1 MSKYFIFLQR
11 EIRFVNFKKFLQVL
25 NRRHI
30 RVKVM
35 QSIYAL
41 HQKNSDDIE
50 KEEKFLLHSID
61 SIQDLYLIM
70 MSSLIEIRK
79 KEVVFLEA
87 SSKKHLASPEEKNP
101 NRKFVNNA
109 VLQLLE
115 VSSSLSIALEKRK
128 INNWSMND
136 DYILILLNEIK
147 QSSLYRNYMSSK
159 KRSFE
164 EDKEFVV
171 DMFTELIAPNEKL
184 YEYLEDNKL
193 TWVDDIPLVNTQIQ
207 KQLKQISEADE
218 FRVAKLYKDQED
230 KEFVSLLFRKTVLNE
245 VELAKEYIDKTPNW
259 DADRIAEIDTI
270 ILKMAICEFLKFPS
284 IPIKVTIN
292 EYLELAKEY
301 STPKSSIFINGI
313 LDNLVKEFQNE
324 NKIQKTGRGLIQ
336 N

>member
-1 MSKYFIFLQR
+1 
-11 EIRFVNFKKFLQVL
+11 VL

-70 MSSLIEIRK
+70 LSSLIEIRK
-79 KEVVFLEA
+79 KEVIYLEA
-87 SSKKHLASPEEKNP
+87 SSKKHLATPEEKNP

-109 VLQLLE
+109 ILQLLE
-115 VSSSLSIALEKRK
+115 ESNSLSIALEKRK
-128 INNWSMND
+128 ITNWAMND

-147 QSSLYRNYMSSK
+147 QSSLYQKYMMQK
-159 KRSFE
+159 KTSFE
-164 EDKEFVV
+164 EDKDFVI
-171 DMFTELIAPNEKL
+171 DMFSELIAPNEKL

-193 TWVDDIPLVNTQIQ
+193 TWIDDIPLVNTQIL
-207 KQLKQISEADE
+207 KELKQVVANEE
-218 FRVAKLYKDQED
+218 FRVTKLYKDQED
-230 KEFVSLLFRKTVLNE
+230 QEFVSLLFKKTVLNE
-245 VELAKEYIDKTPNW
+245 IDLAKEYIDKTPNW

-284 IPIKVTIN
+284 IPVKVTIN
-292 EYLELAKEY
+292 EYLEIAKEY
-301 STPKSSIFINGI
+301 STPKSSLFINGI
-313 LDNLVKEFQNE
+313 LDNLVKEFQSE
-324 NKIQKTGRGLIQ
+324 EKIKKTGRGLM
-336 N
+336 